1 MAAEDNSDIN
11 DVITALKNNADYDVV
26 NSVSKASAYVV
37 AARQFLILSP
47 QSQSDQGSS
56 LTMSPASIEN
66 LMNQAL
72 DFIAAN
78 RVPSSVVRFLSV
90 SNGFR

>member
-1 MAAEDNSDIN
+1 MPVPTIDEILDSL
-11 DVITALKNNADYDVV
+11 ITNADFEESL
-26 NSVSKASAYVV
+26 SVTKAQLFSTSAK
-37 AARQFLILSP
+37 RFLILSP

-56 LTMSPASIEN
+56 LTMSPATIEN
-66 LMNQAL
+66 LMHRAQE
-72 DFIAAN
+72 FIAAN